1 MKTSRL
7 ATPIR
12 SLRSKLRPR
21 LVLAHVVGKRGT
33 AAAREVLTRLDWV
46 APERFQLT
54 TDGYPEYTKGVRRCI
69 GNRIDYAQLV
79 KMYGKSNF
87 RSAAPDTRYS
97 PAPIIGVR
105 VHPIFGKP
113 DRDRINTSYIERFNL
128 DVRMKCRR
136 MTRLTNAFSKSW
148 NHHVAAI
155 ALLMAWHNFCRI
167 HGSTKATP
175 AVAAGIA
182 EKPWSIRELLER
194 AAERV

>member
-1 MKTSRL
+1 MRRHVYPKAGRSSR
-7 ATPIR
+7 R
-12 SLRSKLRPR
+12 DSRPR
-21 LVLAHVVGKRGT
+21 GQGHSGAV
-33 AAAREVLTRLDWV
+33 AACGREQ
-46 APERFQLT
+46 P
-54 TDGYPEYTKGVRRCI
+54 
-69 GNRIDYAQLV
+69 NRIDYAQLV
-79 KMYGKSNF
+79 KIYGKSNF

-167 HGSTKATP
+167 HGSTKTTP
-175 AVAAGIA
+175 VVAAGIA